1 MKKGK
6 GTTGRVYF
14 DHNATTYMRKE
25 VLDAMMPYF
34 IEKFGNASSLHLF
47 GQEAREA
54 VDDAREKV
62 ASLINAEPEEIIFTS
77 GGTESDNLAIRGVIR
92 ARSRDVDN
100 PHIVTSAIEHSAVLK
115 TCQSLKKDGF
125 EVSFVGATADGV
137 VDVEELKKAIKP
149 NTVLISV
156 MLSNNETGV
165 IQPIEEISSIAKEH
179 GITFHVDGVQG
190 AGKIPVDVR
199 KLGVDLLAV
208 SAHKFYGPK
217 GIGALYIKRGTKIEP
232 VYTGGGHE
240 LGMRSGTENVPAIVG
255 FGEACRISRESLQSE
270 MEHISS
276 LRDRLERGIQNSVD
290 DIIINGRN
298 SRRVPNTSSII
309 VKGVEGEAITLSMSV
324 QGFAISSGS
333 ACSSGETDPSHV
345 LLAMGIDPAL
355 ARGSIRISLG
365 IANSEED
372 IDSFLEVF
380 PGVVEKLRR
389 MSPLAD

>member
-47 GQEAREA
+47 G
-54 VDDAREKV
+54 
-62 ASLINAEPEEIIFTS
+62 
-77 GGTESDNLAIRGVIR
+77 NLAIRGVIR

-165 IQPIEEISSIAKEH
+165 IQPIEEISSIAKE
-179 GITFHVDGVQG
+179 
-190 AGKIPVDVR
+190 
-199 KLGVDLLAV
+199 
-208 SAHKFYGPK
+208 
-217 GIGALYIKRGTKIEP
+217 LYSEGTRNNLSCGRCP
-232 VYTGGGHE
+232 G
-240 LGMRSGTENVPAIVG
+240 
-255 FGEACRISRESLQSE
+255 CRQDTR
-270 MEHISS
+270 
-276 LRDRLERGIQNSVD
+276 
-290 DIIINGRN
+290 
-298 SRRVPNTSSII
+298 
-309 VKGVEGEAITLSMSV
+309 
-324 QGFAISSGS
+324 
-333 ACSSGETDPSHV
+333 
-345 LLAMGIDPAL
+345 
-355 ARGSIRISLG
+355 
-365 IANSEED
+365 
-372 IDSFLEVF
+372 
-380 PGVVEKLRR
+380 
-389 MSPLAD
+389 